1 MLVQCCSKIIC
12 NGCNHT
18 NLMRELEGGLE
29 HRCAFCREPIIQKS
43 DEEIDRNN
51 IQRAKAND
59 PNALYQEGCI
69 CDEEGDY
76 KGAFE
81 NWTKAAALGD
91 MMSHFNISNL
101 YAEGKGVEK
110 DEKKKIYHLEEA
122 AIGGHPDARFNLG
135 CEEYKAGKIERAMKH
150 YIIAAKLGEDDALQ
164 NVKDGFRG
172 GFVTK
177 EDYEYTLREHQA
189 AVDATKSKQRDGADA
204 FDKMAEALDS
214 GCLTFPR

>member
-1 MLVQCCSKIIC
+1 MNSKSNAEGSDNYVMCCANCGKAGVDDIKLKNCTACKLVKYCSIECQKNHRPQHKKACKKRAAEIRDDRLFTQPDESHLGECLICCLPLPLDYDKFTLLVQCCSKIIC

-101 YAEGKGVEK
+101 YAEGK
-110 DEKKKIYHLEEA
+110 
-122 AIGGHPDARFNLG
+122 
-135 CEEYKAGKIERAMKH
+135 
-150 YIIAAKLGEDDALQ
+150 
-164 NVKDGFRG
+164 
-172 GFVTK
+172 
-177 EDYEYTLREHQA
+177 
-189 AVDATKSKQRDGADA
+189 
-204 FDKMAEALDS
+204 
-214 GCLTFPR
+214 